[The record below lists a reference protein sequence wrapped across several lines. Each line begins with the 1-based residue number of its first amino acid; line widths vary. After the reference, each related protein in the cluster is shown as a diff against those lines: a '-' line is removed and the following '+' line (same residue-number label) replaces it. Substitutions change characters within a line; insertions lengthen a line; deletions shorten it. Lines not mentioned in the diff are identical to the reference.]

1 MVSLFQADDQFND
14 VCCHVVLIQLAYKE
28 RPLYLR
34 KASYCTQNEDL
45 PEFLVQSIMCNK
57 L

>member
-57 L
+57 P